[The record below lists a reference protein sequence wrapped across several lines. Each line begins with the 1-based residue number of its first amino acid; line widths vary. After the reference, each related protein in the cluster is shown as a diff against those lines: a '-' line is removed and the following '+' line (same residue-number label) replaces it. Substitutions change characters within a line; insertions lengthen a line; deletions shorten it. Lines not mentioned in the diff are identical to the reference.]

1 MSDPLHPDDPSRSPI
16 ADAASLF
23 DSNVV
28 HAYNPPPDPEPPS
41 SLTRTADAGPAD
53 EYGVEASP
61 PAPSA
66 NLRATPP
73 RSVPRPAKAKVATPD
88 RHFNP
93 ADDDDEPDAR
103 ATPSSRSDPAVRVER
118 KSEHVDPESDSSDR
132 VPTRSKRRSSDRAIG
147 FDEADDGDAII
158 AEDDLADVDPI
169 WTRGAEWG
177 PDLIRVGL
185 VAAATLVLTWFAVGW
200 SFSLALLVFG
210 LGAAACALLSYPILI
225 TIERPVRITPE
236 QAVTDF
242 CAAASH
248 HLPHYR
254 RMWLLL
260 SPTARSAGRFANFG
274 EFQTHWS
281 RRMASW
287 KEGRG
292 GKFTPLSFRVS
303 DFRGDKSVGVSTAH
317 IDYTVQVFVRGHETE
332 KPIATYRMMHGVV
345 KGPDRMWYLNQG
357 TLASAGR

>member
-1 MSDPLHPDDPSRSPI
+1 MSDPKHPDDPSRSPI

-28 HAYNPPPDPEPPS
+28 HAYNPPPDPEPAPS
-41 SLTRTADAGPAD
+41 PKAGDDDAS
-53 EYGVEASP
+53 EYGIDATSL
-61 PAPSA
+61 APSA
-66 NLRATPP
+66 TPRATPVSP
-73 RSVPRPAKAKVATPD
+73 VPPRPTAKSRTTTPSRNFD
-88 RHFNP
+88 P
-93 ADDDDEPDAR
+93 SDDADEPVGR
-103 ATPSSRSDPAVRVER
+103 TTPSSRSDASLRMER
-118 KSEHVDPESDSSDR
+118 KSQHIDAEADSSDR
-132 VPTRSKRRSSDRAIG
+132 VPSRSKRRSSERAIG

-158 AEDDLADVDPI
+158 AEDDPTDVDPI
-169 WTRGAEWG
+169 WSRGAEWG

-185 VAAATLVLTWFAVGW
+185 VGGATLVVTWFTLGLSIGLAFLV
-200 SFSLALLVFG
+200 LALGGV
-210 LGAAACALLSYPILI
+210 ACVLLSYPILI

-242 CAAASH
+242 FAAASH

-260 SPTARSAGRFANFG
+260 GPTARSVGRFSSF
-274 EFQTHWS
+274 EDFRSQWV
-281 RRMASW
+281 RRMAGW

-292 GKFTPLSFRVS
+292 GKYTPLSFKVTE
-303 DFRGDKSVGVSTAH
+303 FRGEKSVGQSVSH
-317 IDYTVQVFVRGHETE
+317 VDYTVQVFVRGHETE

-357 TLASAGR
+357 TLTSAGR

>member
-1 MSDPLHPDDPSRSPI
+1 M
-16 ADAASLF
+16 
-23 DSNVV
+23 
-28 HAYNPPPDPEPPS
+28 
-41 SLTRTADAGPAD
+41 
-53 EYGVEASP
+53 
-61 PAPSA
+61 
-66 NLRATPP
+66 
-73 RSVPRPAKAKVATPD
+73 
-88 RHFNP
+88 
-93 ADDDDEPDAR
+93 
-103 ATPSSRSDPAVRVER
+103 
-118 KSEHVDPESDSSDR
+118 
-132 VPTRSKRRSSDRAIG
+132 
-147 FDEADDGDAII
+147 
-158 AEDDLADVDPI
+158 DPI

-185 VAAATLVLTWFAVGW
+185 VAAATLILSWFAVGW
-200 SFSLALLVFG
+200 SFALAFLVFG
-210 LGAAACALLSYPILI
+210 LGGAACVLLSYPILI

-242 CAAASH
+242 FAAASH

-260 SPTARSAGRFANFG
+260 SPTARSAGRFSNFG

-281 RRMASW
+281 RRMAGW

-292 GKFTPLSFRVS
+292 GKFTPLSFRIS
-303 DFRGDKSVGVSTAH
+303 DFRGDKSVGQSTSH
-317 IDYTVQVFVRGHETE
+317 IDYTVQVFVRGQEAE